1 MKGALDV
8 HQTLLASGVPHEI
21 VHLRSRVLTAD
32 DLPRVLGVERG
43 TVAARCYTVG
53 TRGAGP
59 DGGPSFAVVLVPAG
73 ATVSPVALAK
83 ALGGRSAQVAG
94 TEQINARTD
103 YAAGLVSPVCL
114 PEGIEVLADA
124 ALRQEDVLYC
134 AVGEGAVAL
143 AIHSSDLL
151 EVTGARI
158 APLTVVRDTAHPK
171 VPVTWRTRLSKVRS
185 TG

>member
-8 HQTLLASGVPHEI
+8 HRTLLASGVPHEV

-43 TVAARCYTVG
+43 CVAARCYAVEG
-53 TRGAGP
+53 GSDP
-59 DGGPSFAVVLVPAG
+59 DLVVVLVPAG
-73 ATVSPVALAK
+73 ATVSPDALQG
-83 ALGGRSAQVAG
+83 ALGNRSAQAAG
-94 TEQINARTD
+94 DEQINAMTD

-114 PEGIEVLADA
+114 PATVEVLADR
-124 ALRQEDVLYC
+124 ALREEDVLYC
-134 AVGEGAVAL
+134 AVGEGSVAL

-151 EVTGARI
+151 QVTGARVLPLAVSRS
-158 APLTVVRDTAHPK
+158 APVAQVRSSSRD
-171 VPVTWRTRLSKVRS
+171 RLSPVRS